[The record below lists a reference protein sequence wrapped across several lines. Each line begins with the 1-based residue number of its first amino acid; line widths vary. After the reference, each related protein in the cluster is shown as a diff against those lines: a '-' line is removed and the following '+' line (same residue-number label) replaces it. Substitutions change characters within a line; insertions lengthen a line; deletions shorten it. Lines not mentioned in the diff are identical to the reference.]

1 VVIYIDSSVLLASV
15 FRESRAPSAAL
26 WDEDLASSR
35 LLEYEVWNRLNAYGL
50 ASSHSDRAQAR
61 LDRVNLA
68 EMSEPALAR
77 ALKPFAI
84 TVRTLDALHLAT
96 MDFLRE
102 NGESIELASYD
113 NRLLTA
119 AQALGITAAAL

>member
-1 VVIYIDSSVLLASV
+1 MVIYIDSSVLLASV
-15 FRESRAPSAAL
+15 FREPRAPLAAL

-119 AQALGITAAAL
+119 AQALGISAAAL